1 MVPLHGR
8 MLPEM
13 TQRITTIHHLAIET
27 DPYSRSYLMATTW
40 QKACACPS
48 TRRGL

>member
-1 MVPLHGR
+1 MIPLHGR

-13 TQRITTIHHLAIET
+13 THGITTMHLTIET